1 LARSGLEKRGTDYN
15 CIHLQQ
21 LIQQDYGLN
30 WMIDGLPAAEMK
42 KDYKGEIFFDIG
54 GFNL

>member
-1 LARSGLEKRGTDYN
+1 LH
-15 CIHLQQ
+15 HLKQ
-21 LIQQDYGLN
+21 LVQQDYGLN